1 MVQSQT
7 SLLKMMTNMIESEYV
22 KSIVRKIV
30 EDKRSKNI
38 VPDRALLGEIDKVV
52 CEDTLNCLRQLYKDK
67 EITAN
72 RTLNSISFGM
82 A

>member
-1 MVQSQT
+1 MLQSQT

-72 RTLNSISFGM
+72 RSLNSISFGM

>member
-1 MVQSQT
+1 
-7 SLLKMMTNMIESEYV
+7 MIESEYI

-38 VPDRALLGEIDKVV
+38 TPDRALLGEIDKAVY
-52 CEDTLNCLRQLYKDK
+52 EDTLNCLRQLYKAK

>member
-1 MVQSQT
+1 MID
-7 SLLKMMTNMIESEYV
+7 MMESEYV

-30 EDKRSKNI
+30 EDKRSRNV
-38 VPDRALLGEIDKVV
+38 VPEGALLGEIDKVV

-72 RTLNSISFGM
+72 KTLNSILFGI

>member
-1 MVQSQT
+1 
-7 SLLKMMTNMIESEYV
+7 MMESEYV

-30 EDKRSKNI
+30 EDKRSRNV
-38 VPDRALLGEIDKVV
+38 VPEGALLGEIDKVV

-72 RTLNSISFGM
+72 KTLNSILFE
-82 A
+82 

>member
-1 MVQSQT
+1 
-7 SLLKMMTNMIESEYV
+7 MMTNIIESEYV

-30 EDKRSKNI
+30 EDRRSKNI
-38 VPDRALLGEIDKVV
+38 VPDRALLGEIDKAV
-52 CEDTLNCLRQLYKDK
+52 CEHTLNCLRQLYKDK

>member
-1 MVQSQT
+1 
-7 SLLKMMTNMIESEYV
+7 MIESEYV

-38 VPDRALLGEIDKVV
+38 TPDRALLGEIDKVV
-52 CEDTLNCLRQLYKDK
+52 CEDILNCLRQLYKDK

>member
-1 MVQSQT
+1 
-7 SLLKMMTNMIESEYV
+7 MMTNMIESEYV

-30 EDKRSKNI
+30 EDKRSNNI
-38 VPDRALLGEIDKVV
+38 TPDRALLGEIDKTV

>member
-1 MVQSQT
+1 
-7 SLLKMMTNMIESEYV
+7 MIESEYV

-30 EDKRSKNI
+30 EDKRSRNV
-38 VPDRALLGEIDKVV
+38 VPEGALLSETDKVV
-52 CEDTLNCLRQLYKDK
+52 CEETLNCLRQLYKDK

-72 RTLNSISFGM
+72 RTLNSISFGI

>member
-1 MVQSQT
+1 
-7 SLLKMMTNMIESEYV
+7 MMTNMIESEYV

-30 EDKRSKNI
+30 EDKRTKNI
-38 VPDRALLGEIDKVV
+38 VPDGALLGEIDKVV

-72 RTLNSISFGM
+72 RTLNSISFGI

>member
-1 MVQSQT
+1 
-7 SLLKMMTNMIESEYV
+7 MMIDMIESEYV

-30 EDKRSKNI
+30 EDKRSRNV
-38 VPDRALLGEIDKVV
+38 VPEGALLGEIDKVV
-52 CEDTLNCLRQLYKDK
+52 CEDALNCLRQLYKDK

-72 RTLNSISFGM
+72 KTLNSISFGI

>member
-1 MVQSQT
+1 
-7 SLLKMMTNMIESEYV
+7 MIESEYV

-38 VPDRALLGEIDKVV
+38 TPDRALLGEIDKAVR
-52 CEDTLNCLRQLYKDK
+52 EDTLNCLRQLYKDK

>member
-1 MVQSQT
+1 MAQSQT

-72 RTLNSISFGM
+72 RTLNSISFGI

>member
-1 MVQSQT
+1 
-7 SLLKMMTNMIESEYV
+7 MIESEYV

-30 EDKRSKNI
+30 EDKRSRNV
-38 VPDRALLGEIDKVV
+38 VPEGALLGETNKAV
-52 CEDTLNCLRQLYKDK
+52 CKDALNCLRQLYKDK

-72 RTLNSISFGM
+72 RTLNSISFGI

>member
-1 MVQSQT
+1 
-7 SLLKMMTNMIESEYV
+7 MIESEYV

-30 EDKRSKNI
+30 ENKRSKNI
-38 VPDRALLGEIDKVV
+38 VPDRALLGEIDNAV

-72 RTLNSISFGM
+72 RTLNSISFGI

>member
-1 MVQSQT
+1 
-7 SLLKMMTNMIESEYV
+7 MMTNMIESEYV

-38 VPDRALLGEIDKVV
+38 VPDRALLGEIDKEV

>member
-1 MVQSQT
+1 MD
-7 SLLKMMTNMIESEYV
+7 MIESEYV

-30 EDKRSKNI
+30 ENKRSKNI
-38 VPDRALLGEIDKVV
+38 VPDRALLGEIDTAV

>member
-1 MVQSQT
+1 
-7 SLLKMMTNMIESEYV
+7 MIESEYV

-38 VPDRALLGEIDKVV
+38 VPDRALLGEIDKAVR
-52 CEDTLNCLRQLYKDK
+52 EDTLNCLRQLYKVK

>member
-1 MVQSQT
+1 MD
-7 SLLKMMTNMIESEYV
+7 MIESEYV
-22 KSIVRKIV
+22 KSVVRKIV

-38 VPDRALLGEIDKVV
+38 VPDGALLGEIDRVV

-67 EITAN
+67 ETTAN
-72 RTLNSISFGM
+72 RTLNSISFSI

>member
-1 MVQSQT
+1 
-7 SLLKMMTNMIESEYV
+7 MIESEYI
-22 KSIVRKIV
+22 KSVVRKIV
-30 EDKRSKNI
+30 EDKRSKKI

>member
-1 MVQSQT
+1 MD
-7 SLLKMMTNMIESEYV
+7 MIESEYI
-22 KSIVRKIV
+22 KSVVRKIV
-30 EDKRSKNI
+30 EDKRSKKI

>member
-1 MVQSQT
+1 
-7 SLLKMMTNMIESEYV
+7 MIESEYV

-30 EDKRSKNI
+30 EDKRSRNI
-38 VPDRALLGEIDKVV
+38 IPEGALLGEIDKVV
-52 CEDTLNCLRQLYKDK
+52 CEDALNCLRQLYKDK

-72 RTLNSISFGM
+72 GTLNSISFGI

>member
-1 MVQSQT
+1 
-7 SLLKMMTNMIESEYV
+7 MMTNMIESEYV

-52 CEDTLNCLRQLYKDK
+52 CEDTLNCLR
-67 EITAN
+67 
-72 RTLNSISFGM
+72 
-82 A
+82 

>member
-1 MVQSQT
+1 
-7 SLLKMMTNMIESEYV
+7 MMTNMIESEYV

-38 VPDRALLGEIDKVV
+38 VPDRALLYEIDKAV

>member
-7 SLLKMMTNMIESEYV
+7 ILLKMMTNMIESEYV

-38 VPDRALLGEIDKVV
+38 VPDRALLVEIDKVV

-72 RTLNSISFGM
+72 RSLNSISFGM

>member
-1 MVQSQT
+1 
-7 SLLKMMTNMIESEYV
+7 MMTNMIESEYV

-52 CEDTLNCLRQLYKDK
+52 CEDALNCLRQLYKDK

>member
-1 MVQSQT
+1 
-7 SLLKMMTNMIESEYV
+7 MMTNMIESEYV

-38 VPDRALLGEIDKVV
+38 VPDGALLGEIDKVV

>member
-1 MVQSQT
+1 
-7 SLLKMMTNMIESEYV
+7 MIESEYV

-30 EDKRSKNI
+30 DV
-38 VPDRALLGEIDKVV
+38 VPEGALLGEIDKVV
-52 CEDTLNCLRQLYKDK
+52 CEDALNCLRQLYKDK

-72 RTLNSISFGM
+72 RTLNSISFGI

>member
-1 MVQSQT
+1 
-7 SLLKMMTNMIESEYV
+7 MMTNMIESEYV

-67 EITAN
+67 EITVN
-72 RTLNSISFGM
+72 RSLNSISFGM

>member
-1 MVQSQT
+1 
-7 SLLKMMTNMIESEYV
+7 MMTNMIESEYV
-22 KSIVRKIV
+22 KSILRKIV

-38 VPDRALLGEIDKVV
+38 VPDGALLGEIDKVV

>member
-1 MVQSQT
+1 MD
-7 SLLKMMTNMIESEYV
+7 MIESEYV

-38 VPDRALLGEIDKVV
+38 TPDRALLGEIDKAVR
-52 CEDTLNCLRQLYKDK
+52 EDTLNCLRQLYKDK